1 MRSSLL
7 AIVSLLLLCAS
18 AALGGEPT
26 RIGFYNLQNY
36 FDTIN
41 DPGVNDAQYSNS
53 KSNDFEQKTEDIAQ
67 AIMLFNPHILGVCE
81 VEDYGVLEQL
91 SKTIDT
97 LGGRGYAIVHYDS
110 RDSRGI
116 DIAMLY
122 DSSRFELIASEEV
135 KLNFVRRGFVRAEFV
150 GKNGEIAPFVV
161 YAAHLSSK
169 LGGKS
174 AEVRRKKALHILDS
188 LAVAEPS
195 LRAIVCGDMNDEPRP
210 HPILINLG
218 YEAHQNGLASY
229 VYRDVWSMIDQI
241 LITPELRR
249 YMVGT
254 QRVVIDNSLITQS
267 GRFKGYPKRNEPSD
281 HLPIFI
287 DIEL

>member
-1 MRSSLL
+1 MRSLLL
-7 AIVSLLLLCAS
+7 AIVSLLLLCS
-18 AALGGEPT
+18 VAAGSEPT

-41 DPGVNDAQYSNS
+41 DPGVNDAEYSNS
-53 KSNDFEQKTEDIAQ
+53 KNNDFEQKKEDIAN

-81 VEDYGVLEQL
+81 VENYGVLEEL
-91 SKTIDT
+91 ARTIYT
-97 LGGRGYAIVHYDS
+97 SGGRGYAIVHYDS

-135 KLNFVRRGFVRAEFV
+135 KLSFVRRGFVRAEFR
-150 GKNGEIAPFVV
+150 GKGGDIAPFVV

-169 LGGKS
+169 LGGQS

-195 LRAIVCGDMNDEPRP
+195 LRAIVCGDMNDEPRH
-210 HPILINLG
+210 HPILLNLG
-218 YEAHQNGLASY
+218 YEAAQNGLASY

-249 YMVGT
+249 HMVGT
-254 QRVVIDNSLITQS
+254 QRVVIDQSLITQS

-281 HLPIFI
+281 HLPVFI